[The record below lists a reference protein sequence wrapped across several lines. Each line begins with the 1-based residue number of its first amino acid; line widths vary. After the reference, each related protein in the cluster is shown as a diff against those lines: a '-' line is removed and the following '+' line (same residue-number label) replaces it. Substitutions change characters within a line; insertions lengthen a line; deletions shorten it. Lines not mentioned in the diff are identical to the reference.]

1 MTRGKLVPVAIET
14 KLHNGDK
21 ESGLSC
27 PACGA
32 MVIHSADGSC
42 GVCGK
47 LLREGFQPLDAIRSS
62 HRMQRVRLNMPDVV
76 PADSIGL
83 FEEHRTL
90 VSNTAWA
97 CTVYSMVPYIGI
109 VFIPPALLTGGF
121 SYFRARRRN
130 LAEEERQALICIG
143 VSFVVLSIQLVLWW
157 LLYLI
162 PEIGI

>member
-1 MTRGKLVPVAIET
+1 MTRGKLVPVAIKT

-21 ESGLSC
+21 ELGLSC

-32 MVIHSADGSC
+32 MVTRSADGSC

-62 HRMQRVRLNMPDVV
+62 HRMQRVRLNMPDAG
-76 PADSIGL
+76 PADSIAL
-83 FEEHRTL
+83 FEERRSL

-97 CTVYSMVPYIGI
+97 CTVYSMVPYIGV
-109 VFIPPALLTGGF
+109 VFILPALLTGGF

-130 LAEEERQALICIG
+130 LAEEERQAHICIG
-143 VSFVVLSIQLVLWW
+143 ASFLVLSIQLVLWW

>member
-1 MTRGKLVPVAIET
+1 MAIEA
-14 KLHNGDK
+14 KLRNGNK

-32 MVIHSADGSC
+32 MATRFADGSC

-62 HRMQRVRLNMPDVV
+62 HRMQRVRLNMPDVL

-83 FEEHRTL
+83 FEERRTL

-109 VFIPPALLTGGF
+109 VFILPALFTGGF

-130 LAEEERQALICIG
+130 LAEEERQAVICIG
-143 VSFVVLSIQLVLWW
+143 VSLVVLSIQLVLWW